1 MNSTPAYIG
10 FQILGERK
18 VLFCQAGYRMRAI
31 AIDDVI
37 DSILGDIHESAP
49 FLIVSVTS
57 PGR

>member
-1 MNSTPAYIG
+1 
-10 FQILGERK
+10 
-18 VLFCQAGYRMRAI
+18 MRTI

-37 DSILGDIHESAP
+37 DSILGDIYESAP